1 MKPIYLTQEKISLG
15 QMPMVLDHVGKWC
28 FVYGGYFYGFF
39 ETEQEAL
46 AHIENF
52 NPDDYI
58 ERSRYI
64 FTLRD
69 KILPYED
76 RPLGVYPLLPAFIRN
91 VLVLAIA

>member
-1 MKPIYLTQEKISLG
+1 MNP
-15 QMPMVLDHVGKWC
+15 DHVGKWC

-39 ETEQEAL
+39 ETEQEAI

-69 KILPYED
+69 KILPFED
-76 RPLGVYPLLPAFIRN
+76 RPLGVYPLLPAFIRSA
-91 VLVLAIA
+91 LVLAIARPFA